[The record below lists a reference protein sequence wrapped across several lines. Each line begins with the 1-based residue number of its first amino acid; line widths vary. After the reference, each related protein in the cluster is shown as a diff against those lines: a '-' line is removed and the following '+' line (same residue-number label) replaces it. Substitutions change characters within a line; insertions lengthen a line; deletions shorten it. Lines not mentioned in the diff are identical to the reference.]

1 MQSVVEKEVAS
12 LATTLEEVR
21 EHVPFQSQ
29 FTSSVTKDI
38 MISQESRSPPL
49 LQSRKLIPNH
59 VDVYLICSKEDAKYC
74 ELFCQLLIP
83 QNQSLIIKK
92 SFEETNSSRLS
103 YLETSRLIIPLLSPS
118 FISSA
123 ELIHELNIAWCRQR
137 YAEEFCFLEII
148 LDVLTAKPT
157 YVHLLPCFFNCKD
170 KHWKSSPK
178 IKDDPS
184 SLQSLVNIHNVPEE
198 VIRCFLCAIKCA
210 LSWLTGN
217 ECSIWGLHN
226 KLSNCSHLTSC
237 LQHFTKTS
245 TGPK

>member
-1 MQSVVEKEVAS
+1 MQSVVEKEVTS
-12 LATTLEEVR
+12 LSTTLEEVR

-29 FTSSVTKDI
+29 FIPSVRKEI
-38 MISQESRSPPL
+38 MLSKESESPPS
-49 LQSRKLIPNH
+49 LQSRKLISNH
-59 VDVYLICSKEDAKYC
+59 VDVYFICSEEDAKYC
-74 ELFCQLLIP
+74 ELFCQLLIS

-103 YLETSRLIIPLLSPS
+103 YLETSSLIIPLLSPS

-137 YAEEFCFLEII
+137 YAEEFCFLEVI
-148 LDVLTAKPT
+148 LDVLAAKPT

-170 KHWKSSPK
+170 KHWKSSAK

-184 SLQSLVNIHNVPEE
+184 SLQILVNSYNVPEE
-198 VIRCFLCAIKCA
+198 VIRCFLCGIKCA
-210 LSWLTGN
+210 LSSLIRN

-226 KLSNCSHLTSC
+226 KLSNCSHLTNC
-237 LQHFTKTS
+237 LQHLTKTS
-245 TGPK
+245 TGPE